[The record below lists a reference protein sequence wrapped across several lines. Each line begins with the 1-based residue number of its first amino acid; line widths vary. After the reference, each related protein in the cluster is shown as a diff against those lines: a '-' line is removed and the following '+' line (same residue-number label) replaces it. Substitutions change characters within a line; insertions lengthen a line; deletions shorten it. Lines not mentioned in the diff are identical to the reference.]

1 MPRVRRRLL
10 LASAV
15 AVGLA
20 ASSIAWTSATAAA
33 GTTSASQPQHNFIV
47 VLRDQHTNLAIGKGM
62 RSARVQ
68 ATQRDQAPLLA
79 NASKMGA
86 RNVRGFSLVNGFA
99 ASMTAAQ
106 VNSIAA
112 NPQVAAVLPDLP
124 ISRPSVD
131 TPSAAPGPATAATDT
146 STIWITA
153 SAASPRTS
161 RATSS
166 PR

>member
-1 MPRVRRRLL
+1 MPRVHRRLL

-106 VNSIAA
+106 VKIGRASCRER
-112 NPQVAAVLPDLP
+112 VLRL
-124 ISRPSVD
+124 V
-131 TPSAAPGPATAATDT
+131 
-146 STIWITA
+146 
-153 SAASPRTS
+153 
-161 RATSS
+161 
-166 PR
+166 